1 MKIDSGCN
9 LLLPKEMAQVAD
21 DICCYKANKSF
32 KETLLSAF
40 MAGMFISIAVV
51 FYTTVT
57 TGTNLVPIGW
67 AKLIGGIC
75 FSLGLMLVVVC
86 GADLFTSAVLTI
98 IPKATGRIS
107 WQRMLRHWGYV
118 YLGNFIGA
126 LFFVGLIWFSGQYK
140 VASGAWGLN
149 LLQFAEH
156 KVEHSFVEAICLG
169 ILANLMVCLAVWM
182 SYAGKTLMDKLFAL
196 ILPIAMFVASGFEHS
211 IANMFLIPLGI
222 IIKKWA
228 PQTFWEQ
235 VGLSPEA
242 FPHLNSTEFLF
253 NNLLPVTIGNIIGGA
268 VLVGLIYWLIY
279 LKQR

>member
-1 MKIDSGCN
+1 MKRESSCN
-9 LLLPKEMAQVAD
+9 VLSPKAMAQVAD
-21 DICCYKANKSF
+21 DICCYKAEKSF

-40 MAGMFISIAVV
+40 MAGIFISIAVV
-51 FYTTVT
+51 FYITVT
-57 TGTNLVPIGW
+57 TGTGAVPIGW

-75 FSLGLMLVVVC
+75 FSLGLMLVVIC
-86 GADLFTSAVLTI
+86 GADLFTSTVLTI

-107 WQRMLRHWGYV
+107 WYQMFRHWGYV

-126 LFFVGLIWFSGQYK
+126 LFFVGLIWFAGQYK
-140 VASGAWGLN
+140 VANGAWGLN
-149 LLQFAEH
+149 ALQFAEH
-156 KVEHSFVEAICLG
+156 KIEHAFMEAFTLG
-169 ILANLMVCLAVWM
+169 ILANLLVCLAVWM
-182 SYAGKTLMDKLFAL
+182 SYAGKTLIDKLFAL

-235 VGLSPEA
+235 VGSSPDA

-253 NNLLPVTIGNIIGGA
+253 NNLLPVTLGNILGGA